1 MSCLES
7 LTGLSAFEFETS
19 WLRRTQTMRHLYLDY
34 NASTPIAPEVVE
46 AMSGSLKANFGN
58 PSSSHW
64 AGKPARAAVSQARAR
79 VAAVL
84 RPSPEEIVFPSGGSE
99 ANNHAIKG

>member
-19 WLRRTQTMRHLYLDY
+19 RLRRTETMCRVYLDY

-46 AMSGSLKANFGN
+46 AMSTSLKANFGN

-64 AGKPARAAVSQARAR
+64 AGKPARAALTLARQQ
-79 VAAVL
+79 VAALLGV
-84 RPSPEEIVFPSGGSE
+84 SPEEIVFTSGGSE
-99 ANNHAIKG
+99 ANNH